1 MDVESS
7 KEWFSSILH
16 EDVEAVQKNAEQ
28 RAGTKTEDG
37 DTGLLLATKSGLVK
51 VVSVLA
57 RYESGHRDAAGLT
70 ALAIGILEGKLSIC
84 KLLAPYE
91 ACVPVLCMARKRH
104 PWFWHW
110 KRAVSTSWPP
120 YWSTL
125 I

>member
-91 ACVPVLCMARKRH
+91 ACVPVLLHGEEKGTHGFGIGNGLSRRRGH
-104 PWFWHW
+104 HIGV
-110 KRAVSTSWPP
+110 R
-120 YWSTL
+120 
-125 I
+125 